1 MDPRF
6 LELYHQELRYIHEMG
21 SEFAKSYPKIASGL
35 DLGSMECA
43 DPYVE
48 RLLEGFAF
56 LTARIQLKLDAE
68 FPRFTQHLLEM
79 IYPHYLALLPAMTVL
94 QFQPDMKGG
103 VTEEGFVLPRH
114 TRLFSSTSIKGRARC
129 EFQTAHETML
139 WPLQLTEASY
149 LPLGE
154 AIQYADPNMQGVKSA
169 VRLRLQSVA
178 DININQLSM
187 ERLPV
192 YLNGSGELPMQLHE
206 LLLGHNLAVLLQEK
220 SQEKSQE
227 NAQGTN
233 KKPLWREQ
241 LKKNSLQAM
250 GFEQQQSLLPYTAA
264 SFQGYRLLQEYF
276 ALPQRFLFI
285 ELCNLQ
291 PALQR
296 CQGNEIEIIILLD
309 TAKTEFEDLL
319 SARNFA
325 LYCSPAINL
334 FAKRADRIH
343 LTHRSTEYH
352 LIVDKTRQSDF
363 EVHSVTGVTGFG
375 DASSDEVDFQPFY
388 SIKDEMGGGAEFAY
402 YTLRRQTSVKSSSRE
417 RARLKADYLGSEIFI
432 SLVDSTETPFHSDL
446 KQLGVSTLC
455 SNRELPLLMRTG
467 LGVTDF
473 TLQISA
479 PVDSVRCLVGPTTP
493 KPSFSE
499 GEHGWRLIN
508 HLSLNYLSIV
518 NDDATQGADALRD
531 LLRLYSD
538 FTEPSII
545 KQVEGLLSIK
555 SQSVVQRIPV
565 AGPICFGRGV
575 EISILLDESVFEGA
589 SAFLLGSV
597 LERFFCKYVS
607 INSFTQTVVKT
618 LERGEIMRWPV
629 RAGTR
634 MLL

>member
-1 MDPRF
+1 MDPRL
-6 LELYHQELRYIHEMG
+6 LEFYHQELRYIREMG
-21 SEFAKSYPKIASGL
+21 GEFAKRYPKIASGL
-35 DLGSMECA
+35 DLGGMECA

-79 IYPHYLALLPAMTVL
+79 IYPHYLAPLPAMTVV

-103 VTEEGFVLPRH
+103 VTEEGFPLPRN
-114 TRLFSSTSIKGRARC
+114 TRLFSSTNIKGRAKC
-129 EFQTAHETML
+129 EFQTAHELML

-154 AIQYADPNMQGVKSA
+154 ALQFADPDMQGVKSA
-169 VRLRLQSVA
+169 VRLRLKSVA
-178 DININQLSM
+178 DININQLSVD
-187 ERLPV
+187 RLPV
-192 YLNGSGELPMQLHE
+192 YLHGSGELPMQLHE
-206 LLLGHNLAVLLQEK
+206 LLLGHSVAELLQEK
-220 SQEKSQE
+220 SQGNGKIP
-227 NAQGTN
+227 A
-233 KKPLWREQ
+233 WREQ
-241 LKKNSLQAM
+241 LKKNSVQAM
-250 GFEQQQSLLPYTAA
+250 GFEQQQALLPYTSP

-291 PALQR
+291 PAMQR
-296 CQGNEIEIIILLD
+296 CKGNEVEIIILLD
-309 TAKTEFEDLL
+309 AARAEFKDLL
-319 SARNFA
+319 SVQNFA
-325 LYCSPAINL
+325 LYCTPAINL
-334 FAKRADRIH
+334 FPKRADRIH

-352 LIVDKTRQSDF
+352 LVVDKTRQSDF
-363 EVHSVTGVTGFG
+363 EVHSVKGVTGYG
-375 DASSDEVDFQPFY
+375 RESSSEVNFQPFY
-388 SIKDEMGGGAEFAY
+388 AIKDEMGDGKEFAY
-402 YTLRRQTSVKSSSRE
+402 YTIRRQTSLKSSSRE

-432 SLVDSTETPFHSDL
+432 SLVDSTETPFYSDL
-446 KQLGVSTLC
+446 KQLGVDTLC

-518 NDDATQGADALRD
+518 NDDETQGADALRD

-538 FTEPSII
+538 VTEPSII

-565 AGPICFGRGV
+565 AGPICFGRGI
-575 EISILLDESVFEGA
+575 EITILLDESVFEGA